1 MTTQQQ
7 EPITERAYS
16 MDDLYV
22 VSEGGVDVAVLNL
35 TDLPQVPPY
44 YVDID
49 GRRFVFTSRTYPIKG
64 HAAQMPREVQAESD
78 AGRLALLVERGPRYY
93 LYVCDP
99 AAAEADGD
107 DEE

>member
-16 MDDLYV
+16 MDDVYV
-22 VSEGGVDVAVLNL
+22 VSEGGVDAAVINL

-44 YVDID
+44 YINIA
-49 GRRFVFTSRTYPIKG
+49 GRRFVFTARTYPIKG
-64 HAAQMPREVQAESD
+64 HAAHMPRDVQAELD
-78 AGRLALLVERGPRYY
+78 AGHLPLLVERGPRYY

-99 AAAEADGD
+99 AAAEED
-107 DEE
+107 DE